1 MAAALIEVPNFIFVM
16 NICMVTMLISPTI
29 ITRNDSGWIAEP
41 RTSTQNAWRKAK
53 VSGEIR
59 GEGIRFEKE
68 VSLYRGEVKEVVFTP
83 EEFPQLVI
91 RNPRLW
97 WPLNK
102 GKQELYDLTLKVE
115 FDGKVSDSIST
126 PLIP

>member
-1 MAAALIEVPNFIFVM
+1 M
-16 NICMVTMLISPTI
+16 
-29 ITRNDSGWIAEP
+29 
-41 RTSTQNAWRKAK
+41 K
-53 VSGEIR
+53 
-59 GEGIRFEKE
+59 
-68 VSLYRGEVKEVVFTP
+68 LYRGEGKQGVFTP

-126 PLIP
+126 RFGIREITSTTDTPHKTRTFSVNGRPLINRGTNWQQEAMLRT